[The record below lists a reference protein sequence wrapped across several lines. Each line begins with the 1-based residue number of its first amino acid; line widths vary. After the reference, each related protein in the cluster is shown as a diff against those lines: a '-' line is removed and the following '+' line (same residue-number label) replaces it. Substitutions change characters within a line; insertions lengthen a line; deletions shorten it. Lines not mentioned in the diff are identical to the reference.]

1 MEKGAE
7 LLAENAEV
15 IAEEIIRIVNEMI
28 EAYNTVDGD
37 SKALAKK
44 LEMVKSIADN
54 LKRCK
59 GMPTDLHL
67 KDLLDELKASK
78 EAIDEFNERE
88 KLLKSPSFFRRQSY
102 RIKRFLIYAPEYKEQ
117 FNSCMTTLDELPKEM
132 QRITE
137 LAAVLLSPTALGY
150 GTKFVNDACKK
161 FWLDIMGN
169 TIGGE
174 GGSGAW
180 NKFQTNYKQEFPTA
194 KDWTTDQWECVKR
207 VACYLGNDLTL
218 FGYFELTS
226 TTGFPID
233 INKVPTILDS
243 NADMEE
249 ASRIEIGK
257 MIKELI
263 GEFSSEEMN
272 THIVNVH
279 KWYSS
284 FPKEVDTQERANEC
298 YRIIKRVRE
307 ENPEKYTEREQL
319 ALDVD
324 KARRVVSFFYQE
336 FLVICEFGRLSR
348 NIFANVDFPGKGRM
362 RSFIEK
368 FKPLDKANFKIIIK
382 NDEYVPQEKLDKAVP
397 KVYKFLERFLD
408 IEDEIKIK
416 KEDWEKKFREK
427 EAEFRSKETAIK
439 FREAALKA
447 RQLQIQSDLQELEEL
462 RKWKESLQKKDK
474 KQKKEDNKTDKE
486 NSISEKK
493 NEKRR
498 KSIFDSREAK

>member
-15 IAEEIIRIVNEMI
+15 IAEEIIRIVNELI
-28 EAYNTVDGD
+28 DAYNTVEGD

-44 LEMVKSIADN
+44 LEITKSIADN
-54 LKRCK
+54 LRRCK
-59 GMPTDLHL
+59 GMPTDIHL
-67 KDLLDELKASK
+67 TDLLNQLKSSK
-78 EAIDEFNERE
+78 EAIEEFNERE
-88 KLLKSPSFFRRQSY
+88 QSLKSSSFFKRQSY

-117 FNSCMTTLDELPKEM
+117 FNSCMKTLDELPKEM

-150 GTKFVNDACKK
+150 GSKFTNDACKK

-174 GGSGAW
+174 GSSGAW

-194 KDWTTDQWECVKR
+194 KDWTSDQWECVKR

-226 TTGFPID
+226 TAGFPID

-243 NADMEE
+243 NADLEE

-263 GEFSSEEMN
+263 REFSSEEMN
-272 THIVNVH
+272 THIVNVI
-279 KWYSS
+279 KWYGS
-284 FPKEVDTQERANEC
+284 FPREVDIQERAYEC
-298 YRIIKRVRE
+298 YRIIKRVRD
-307 ENPEKYTEREQL
+307 ENPEELTEREQL

-348 NIFANVDFPGKGRM
+348 NIFANVDFPGKSRM
-362 RSFIEK
+362 KGFIRNYR
-368 FKPLDKANFKIIIK
+368 PLDIANFKIIIK
-382 NDEYVPQEKLDKAVP
+382 NDQPVPQEELDSAVP
-397 KVYKFLERFLD
+397 KVYKFLENFLSTDKD
-408 IEDEIKIK
+408 IKEK
-416 KEDWEKKFREK
+416 KDNWEKKFREK
-427 EAEFRSKETAIK
+427 EAEFKSKETAIK

-447 RQLQIQSDLQELEEL
+447 KQLQIQNDLQELEEL
-462 RKWKESLQKKDK
+462 RKWKESHQKKDR
-474 KQKKEDNKTDKE
+474 KQKKEDIKSEKE

-493 NEKRR
+493 TEKRR
-498 KSIFDSREAK
+498 KSIFDNKEAK